1 MTAQNIISQAR
12 QRLGDIKEQRW
23 TNERLLSLVSQGQV
37 DICLESGYLRNEV
50 LIPLVNGQNIYT
62 LPSDCYTI
70 KRVEYDGKLLPLY
83 TRDDQDIPKA
93 VTTDYV
99 AYKSNLD
106 MNKLEIQPD
115 VTDVETFRFVKG
127 VAVEDDLFTVTPIF
141 GVVVKTSSPNI
152 DVEPSLGAVTG
163 VTLDYTQIPD
173 NIDSSVLSEGYGEV
187 FGDNKN
193 DIDFE
198 FPKGNYGVTTAM
210 EYIASKDSFGF
221 TTAVKGHTVSGNYGL
236 VADVARVK
244 DCFRVYYVA
253 IPKKLH
259 SLGSQLVLPELWEDI
274 LIRYVVGTALQDD
287 NDANNITRGEVELQK
302 YQVKLNKIRDL
313 SSKNFSSS
321 TSVKNETTY
330 RRV

>member
-12 QRLGDIKEQRW
+12 QRLGDAKEQRW
-23 TNERLLSLVSQGQV
+23 TNSRLLSIVSQGQV

-70 KRVEYDGKLLPLY
+70 KRVEYDGKLLPLF
-83 TRDDQDIPKA
+83 TRDDQDIPRA

-99 AYKSNLD
+99 AYKSDLD
-106 MNKLEIQPD
+106 MNKLEIQPE
-115 VTDVETFRFVKG
+115 VANIETFHFIKG
-127 VAVEDDLFTVTPIF
+127 VAVEDDLFTVSPIY
-141 GVVVKTSSPNI
+141 GVAVKTSSPNL

-163 VTLDYTQIPD
+163 VVLNYDELPD
-173 NIDSSVLSEGYGEV
+173 VIEGSELSEGYGEV

-198 FPKGNYGVTTAM
+198 FPNGNYGVTSAM
-210 EYIASKDSFGF
+210 EYVASQNSFGF
-221 TTAVKGHTVSGNYGL
+221 TTAVKGHTVSGRYGL
-236 VADVARVK
+236 IADVARVK
-244 DCFRVYYVA
+244 DCFKVYYVA
-253 IPKKLH
+253 IPRKLQ

-313 SSKNFSSS
+313 SSKNFSSNA
-321 TSVKNETTY
+321 SVKNETSY